1 MRQPAHN
8 GSVLRQ
14 SQTAISAQI
23 RGAAGMCVGSGPIL
37 LKGSTGRTDDFCAAV
52 VPVLVG

>member
-1 MRQPAHN
+1 VEQVLQLQYRIRWLSDDVSAGARRRN
-8 GSVLRQ
+8 G
-14 SQTAISAQI
+14 A
-23 RGAAGMCVGSGPIL
+23 GSGPIL